1 MSLQAH
7 IGMLYARHE
16 KLDKELEKEQ
26 KDKKPDQGRITDI
39 KKKKLQVKDEIR
51 RLAPDMV
58 A

>member
-1 MSLQAH
+1 
-7 IGMLYARHE
+7 MLYARHE

-26 KDKKPDQGRITDI
+26 KVKKPDQGRITDI